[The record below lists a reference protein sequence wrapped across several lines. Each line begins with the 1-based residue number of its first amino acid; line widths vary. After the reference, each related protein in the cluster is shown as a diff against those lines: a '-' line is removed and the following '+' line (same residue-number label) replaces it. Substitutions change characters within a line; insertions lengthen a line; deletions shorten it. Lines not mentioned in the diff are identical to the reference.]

1 MESIQHKKLQS
12 HQNATKKSKECFKTE
27 KCIKLSEYRS
37 DDEMSRNLN
46 RQKLDSKHA
55 EQVCSI
61 SDAGY
66 ESEGGND
73 SEDGI
78 FVIDLHGQKCQEQ
91 SKITAWDTEEDENR
105 ILINADAFLFSDNE
119 DFPDIVSITSSED
132 DDETDIIDL
141 EEH

>member
-1 MESIQHKKLQS
+1 MLSKFVQS
-12 HQNATKKSKECFKTE
+12 QMQ
-27 KCIKLSEYRS
+27 
-37 DDEMSRNLN
+37 D
-46 RQKLDSKHA
+46 
-55 EQVCSI
+55 
-61 SDAGY
+61 
-66 ESEGGND
+66 SEGGND

-91 SKITAWDTEEDENR
+91 SKITAWDTEEEEEDENR
-105 ILINADAFLFSDNE
+105 ILIKADAFLFSDNE